1 MEKELKGLALEVKE
15 ILEEYPSTRDDNWD
29 LIFAYRFKK
38 FGIPILKLVEEQ
50 LRKINIESLT
60 RAKRKVQE
68 LFPHLRGE
76 KRLEREKRRALFVE
90 FSKTKQKDLE
100 EFWED
105 ENCED

>member
-1 MEKELKGLALEVKE
+1 MEKELKGLALEVKQL
-15 ILEEYPSTRDDNWD
+15 LEDYPTTRDDTWD
-29 LIFAYRFKK
+29 LIYKYYKTFKDPY
-38 FGIPILKLVEEQ
+38 FDELTS
-50 LRKINIESLT
+50 INIESLT
-60 RAKRKVQE
+60 RARRKVQE

-76 KRLEREKRRALFVE
+76 KRLERERRRALFVE

>member
-1 MEKELKGLALEVKE
+1 MEKELKGLALKVKE
-15 ILEEYPSTRDDNWD
+15 ILEECPSARDDNWD
-29 LIFAYRFKK
+29 LIFAYHFKEYG
-38 FGIPILKLVEEQ
+38 FPVFELLENQ
-50 LRKINIESLT
+50 LREINIESLT

-76 KRLEREKRRALFVE
+76 KRLERERRRALFVD
-90 FSKTKQKDLE
+90 FSKTTQKDLE